1 MDASGLRAEVPPL
14 NFARSIS
21 VIFANADPDGG
32 SRAHPPE
39 LTAAW
44 VAQFLVTECALTV
57 AIPFA
62 GAA

>member
-44 VAQFLVTECALTV
+44 VAQFLVS
-57 AIPFA
+57 
-62 GAA
+62 G